1 VLVTRRGYSAK
12 VAKVLSLFS
21 SLWDLFSEFNFGRLS
36 NEVLS
41 LTGRCVCALPVNF
54 NVHLKY
60 SKAESR
66 HLDVH
71 FPPIMVIP

>member
-1 VLVTRRGYSAK
+1 VVPNKRASSVLREHHVLVMRRGYSAK

-41 LTGRCVCALPVNF
+41 LTGMFVL
-54 NVHLKY
+54 Y
-60 SKAESR
+60 Q
-66 HLDVH
+66 
-71 FPPIMVIP
+71 